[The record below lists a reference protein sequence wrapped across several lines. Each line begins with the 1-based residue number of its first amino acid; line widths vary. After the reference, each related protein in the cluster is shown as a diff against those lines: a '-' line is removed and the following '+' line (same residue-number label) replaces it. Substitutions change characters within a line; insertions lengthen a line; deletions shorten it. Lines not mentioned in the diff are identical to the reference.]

1 MHKLLYYIKFVGGH
15 YLLLELAALTS
26 FLGFTLNPGSL
37 GEFMR
42 IAGAIFIF
50 NVLIGNYRLKQLT
63 LGHIIFFAIFMLLL
77 VIHFFVPDATVHR
90 RSVRYFLA
98 FPWLIMAIHCLAI
111 RRSTAEHK
119 LPEFLYL
126 STVILAVFIQFIAY
140 QFFST
145 NESWGMYGNFHHFGY
160 FASLTIPLLW
170 YFFPLSKGRVR
181 FFLAL
186 TILADMYLL
195 FESGSR
201 IAWLAF
207 FSSIILTA
215 LIFFRLKQML
225 IGIVLFITI
234 SCLAVALSGFS
245 DAGNRILDFF
255 AQWRTEER
263 VALWADTVRLLSE
276 NSLPDWIFGH
286 GIGSFRYH
294 FEIFTNTSEASTSI
308 YHVFPHNVFF
318 QIIFENG
325 LIGFSMIFWGVTWM
339 LLSLWRG
346 HSRLRDKDDQNL
358 IIVTF
363 ALLWINLV
371 YCGLTQSFY
380 SKFSLYPLS
389 LICGL
394 AFVLLEKASLN
405 KPWHAGQLLKSFQ
418 KSKFSVLNHIGR
430 YFKSW

>member
-1 MHKLLYYIKFVGGH
+1 MHKLLYVIKYVGGH
-15 YLLLELAALTS
+15 YLLLELAVLTS
-26 FLGFTLNPGSL
+26 FFGFTLNPGSL

-42 IAGAIFIF
+42 IAGSIFIF

-63 LGHIIFFAIFMLLL
+63 QGHVIFFAIFMLLL
-77 VIHFFVPDATVHR
+77 VIHFLVPDATVHR

-98 FPWLIMAIHCLAI
+98 FPWLIMTIHCLSI

-119 LPEFLYL
+119 LPEFLYV
-126 STVILAVFIQFIAY
+126 SAVILAVLIQFIAY

-170 YFFPLSKGRVR
+170 YFLSLSRGRIR
-181 FFLAL
+181 LFLAL

-195 FESGSR
+195 LESSSR

-207 FSSIILTA
+207 FSSIFLTS
-215 LIFFRLKQML
+215 LIFFKPRQIL
-225 IGIVLFITI
+225 IGIVLFIII
-234 SCLAVALSGFS
+234 SCLAAAFSGFS
-245 DAGNRILDFF
+245 DVANRILDFF

-263 VALWADTVRLLSE
+263 VALWTDTLRLLSE
-276 NSLPDWIFGH
+276 NSLQDWIFGH
-286 GIGSFRYH
+286 GIGSFRYQ

-325 LIGFSMIFWGVTWM
+325 LIGFSMIFGGIAWL

-346 HSRLRDKDDQNL
+346 YSRLRDKNDQNL
-358 IIVTF
+358 LIVTF
-363 ALLWINLV
+363 TLFWINLV

-389 LICGL
+389 LICGI

-405 KPWHAGQLLKSFQ
+405 KPWHAWKWLIRFHK
-418 KSKFSVLNHIGR
+418 
-430 YFKSW
+430 

>member
-1 MHKLLYYIKFVGGH
+1 MHKLLCFIKCVGGH
-15 YLLLELAALTS
+15 YLLLELAVLTS
-26 FLGFTLNPGSL
+26 FFGFTVNPGSL

-42 IAGAIFIF
+42 IAGSIFLF
-50 NVLIGNYRLKQLT
+50 NVLTGNYRLKQLT
-63 LGHIIFFAIFMLLL
+63 QGHIIFFSAFMLLL
-77 VIHFFVPDATVHR
+77 VIHFLVPDATVHR

-98 FPWLIMAIHCLAI
+98 FPWLIMAIHCLSI

-126 STVILAVFIQFIAY
+126 SAVILAVLIQFIAY

-170 YFFPLSKGRVR
+170 YFLSLSKGRIR

-186 TILADMYLL
+186 IILADMYLL
-195 FESGSR
+195 LESSSR

-207 FSSIILTA
+207 FSSIFLT
-215 LIFFRLKQML
+215 LFIFFKTRQ
-225 IGIVLFITI
+225 IVVGIVLFII
-234 SCLAVALSGFS
+234 IFCLAAAFSGFS

-255 AQWRTEER
+255 AQWRSEER
-263 VALWADTVRLLSE
+263 IELWTDTLRLLSE
-276 NSLPDWIFGH
+276 NSLQDWIFGH

-325 LIGFSMIFWGVTWM
+325 FIGFSIIFSGIAWL

-346 HSRLRDKDDQNL
+346 YSRLRDKNDRNL
-358 IIVTF
+358 LIVTF
-363 ALLWINLV
+363 ALFWINLV

-389 LICGL
+389 LICGI

-405 KPWHAGQLLKSFQ
+405 KPWQAWKLLNGFI
-418 KSKFSVLNHIGR
+418 SKHGC
-430 YFKSW
+430 

>member
-1 MHKLLYYIKFVGGH
+1 MHKLIDYIKCVGGS
-15 YLLLELAALTS
+15 YLLLELAVLTS
-26 FLGFTLNPGSL
+26 FFGFTLNPGSL

-42 IAGAIFIF
+42 IAGSIFIF

-63 LGHIIFFAIFMLLL
+63 QGHVIFFSIFMVLL
-77 VIHFFVPDATVHR
+77 VIHFLVPDATVHR

-98 FPWLIMAIHCLAI
+98 FPWLTMAIHCLAV

-119 LPEFLYL
+119 LPDFLYL
-126 STVILAVFIQFIAY
+126 SAVILAVLIQFTAY
-140 QFFST
+140 QFFNT
-145 NESWGMYGNFHHFGY
+145 PESWGMYGNFHHLGY
-160 FASLTIPLLW
+160 FTSLTIPLLW
-170 YFFPLSKGRVR
+170 YFLSLSKGWIRI
-181 FFLAL
+181 FIAL
-186 TILADMYLL
+186 TILVDMYLL
-195 FESGSR
+195 LESGSR

-207 FSSIILTA
+207 FSSIFLTL
-215 LIFFRLKQML
+215 LIFFKLRQILT
-225 IGIVLFITI
+225 GIVFFII
-234 SCLAVALSGFS
+234 IFCLAVAFSGFS

-263 VALWADTVRLLSE
+263 VALWSDTLRLLSE
-276 NSLPDWIFGH
+276 NSLQDWIFGH

-325 LIGFSMIFWGVTWM
+325 LIGFSITFGGIAWL

-346 HSRLRDKDDQNL
+346 YSRLRDKNDRNL
-358 IIVTF
+358 LIVTF
-363 ALLWINLV
+363 AVFWINLV

-389 LICGL
+389 LICGI

-405 KPWHAGQLLKSFQ
+405 KPWHVLKLLKGVH
-418 KSKFSVLNHIGR
+418 K
-430 YFKSW
+430 

>member
-1 MHKLLYYIKFVGGH
+1 MHKLLCFIKCVGGH
-15 YLLLELAALTS
+15 YLLLELAVLTS
-26 FLGFTLNPGSL
+26 FFGFTVNPGSL

-42 IAGAIFIF
+42 IAGSIFLF
-50 NVLIGNYRLKQLT
+50 NVLTGNYRLKQLT
-63 LGHIIFFAIFMLLL
+63 QGHIIFFSAFMLLL
-77 VIHFFVPDATVHR
+77 VIHFLVPDATVHR

-98 FPWLIMAIHCLAI
+98 FPWLIMAIHCLSI

-126 STVILAVFIQFIAY
+126 SAVILAVLIQFIAY

-170 YFFPLSKGRVR
+170 YFLSLSKGRIR

-186 TILADMYLL
+186 IILADMYLL
-195 FESGSR
+195 LESSSR

-207 FSSIILTA
+207 FSSIFLTS
-215 LIFFRLKQML
+215 LIFFKTRQIV
-225 IGIVLFITI
+225 IGIVLFII
-234 SCLAVALSGFS
+234 IFCLAAAFSGFS

-263 VALWADTVRLLSE
+263 VELWTDTLRLLSE
-276 NSLPDWIFGH
+276 NSLQDWIFGH

-325 LIGFSMIFWGVTWM
+325 FIGFSIIFSGIAWL

-346 HSRLRDKDDQNL
+346 YSRLRDKNDRNL
-358 IIVTF
+358 LIVTF
-363 ALLWINLV
+363 ALFWINLV

-389 LICGL
+389 LICGI

-405 KPWHAGQLLKSFQ
+405 KPWQAWKLLNGFI
-418 KSKFSVLNHIGR
+418 SKHGC
-430 YFKSW
+430 